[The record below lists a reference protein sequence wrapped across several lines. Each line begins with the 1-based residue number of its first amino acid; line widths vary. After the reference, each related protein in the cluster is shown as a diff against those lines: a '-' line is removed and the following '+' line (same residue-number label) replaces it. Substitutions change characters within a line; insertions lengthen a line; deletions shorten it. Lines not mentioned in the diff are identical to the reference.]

1 MSGPI
6 PFTKEQLKSMC
17 DAYKSGSTI
26 YAISMEYGI
35 SSTAVRDRLVA
46 AKVKIRPRGSRK
58 GKRDPKAA
66 EAIRA
71 LRKAGLTVD
80 EVCHKLGICERT
92 YYRRIKA

>member
-1 MSGPI
+1 MNGPI
-6 PFTKEQLKSMC
+6 PFTKEQLNSMC
-17 DAYKSGSTI
+17 DSYRAGSTI

-66 EAIRA
+66 EAIHA
-71 LRKAGLTVD
+71 LRQAGLTID

>member
-1 MSGPI
+1 MNGPI
-6 PFTKEQLKSMC
+6 PFTDEQLKAMC
-17 DAYKSGSTI
+17 ESYKSGSTI
-26 YAISMEYGI
+26 YAISAEYGI

-66 EAIRA
+66 EAIHA
-71 LRKAGLTVD
+71 LRRAGLTID